1 MQSKVCII
9 WISDL
14 CYLQANTWFVHTVLQ
29 MFHLFPCHV
38 CIKGWL
44 PNGGEVSIGLS
55 FFFFLQIRLM
65 TDYRHSIVVF
75 IEHLLPLCALRKFRK
90 LTFLCYKKIDKFIRS
105 TVLNVTMYPNST
117 NGMSLDCCI
126 IECSIYAELPIFN

>member
-14 CYLQANTWFVHTVLQ
+14 CYLQANTRFMHTVLQ
-29 MFHLFPCHV
+29 MFYLFPCHV

-44 PNGGEVSIGLS
+44 PNGGEVSIELRCL
-55 FFFFLQIRLM
+55 FFFFLQISLM
-65 TDYRHSIVVF
+65 TDYRYSIVVF
-75 IEHLLPLCALRKFRK
+75 IEHTLPLWALRKFWK
-90 LTFLCYKKIDKFIRS
+90 LPFSCYKKIDKFIRS
-105 TVLNVTMYPNST
+105 TVLNAPMYPNST

-126 IECSIYAELPIFN
+126 IECSIYAANI